1 MSEEEQ
7 IFSKRATPPFDDETV
22 QLAMLKMKLAALR
35 DSVVIILAANAILAP
50 AAYGEGTKILLYAI
64 PAEVC
69 VLGTLLSVSRK
80 IYLRGFH
87 ARKPGLWFR
96 FRFWTVALLKRPLWD
111 TRRRRKRFHSHRKRA

>member
-50 AAYGEGTKILLYAI
+50 AVYGEGTKILLYRS
-64 PAEVC
+64 P
-69 VLGTLLSVSRK
+69 
-80 IYLRGFH
+80 
-87 ARKPGLWFR
+87 P
-96 FRFWTVALLKRPLWD
+96 
-111 TRRRRKRFHSHRKRA
+111 